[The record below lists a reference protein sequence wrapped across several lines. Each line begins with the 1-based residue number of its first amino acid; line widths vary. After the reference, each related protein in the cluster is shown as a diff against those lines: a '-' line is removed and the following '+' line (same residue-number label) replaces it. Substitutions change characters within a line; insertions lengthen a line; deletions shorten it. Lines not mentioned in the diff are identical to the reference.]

1 MPERMIRDQVN
12 QLPASKRR
20 EPDATAAALS
30 AIFKVSTSALSFRL
44 INLGL
49 TSPVRLPASPR

>member
-30 AIFKVSTSALSFRL
+30 AIFKVSTSALRFRL

-49 TSPVRLPASPR
+49 TS